1 MCGIAGILS
10 APSAG
15 AETGRAPLEGM
26 IAALRHRGPDGEG
39 IEIISDHAPHAPV
52 MMFAHTRLAIQDLS
66 AAGRQPMCDPATGN
80 WIVFNGEIYNFK
92 DLRAELDGE
101 PWRSRSDT
109 EVILRAY
116 RRWGEDCVERF
127 RGMFAFALWDA
138 GAQRLLLARDPFGI
152 KPLYYNVDGGRL
164 VFASEV
170 RALLASGLVD
180 RRLDHRAVRSYLRFG
195 SVESPLTIVENVA
208 ALPAG
213 QILQARVDGGDLHWA
228 MQPFV
233 NALTKEP
240 SLLAT
245 PTASPADRMR
255 GILEDSVRA
264 HLISDV
270 PVGAFLS
277 GGIDSSAIVALMS
290 QMAAAP
296 PRTFSV
302 VFGER
307 EYSEGAFAR
316 AVAER
321 YATQHTE
328 IPLSESQLL
337 GMLPEA
343 LRAMDQPTMDGINT
357 YVVSRAVREA
367 GLKVALSGLGGDEL
381 FGGYPSFSR
390 VQRTRWLGRV
400 PSCARRS
407 AARMTGA
414 LAGAWPRA
422 AKAAELLRYTDPRDV
437 YLLSRRL
444 FDDAAIKGLL
454 TGANG
459 VGRLPVQLPETPP
472 GSDPFHVISRYELGH
487 YMANTLLRDTD
498 CMSMAHALEVRVPF
512 IDRDVV
518 ATALAIPSA
527 HKWDAKRPKPL
538 LLDALGD
545 RLPVEVWSRPKMGF
559 TLPFDRWMRGA
570 LRAEI
575 ETIVADQTQSATVG
589 LRPSAVVAVWQQFL
603 QRPRL
608 TGWTR
613 PWALYVLAKWCALH
627 GVRA

>member
-15 AETGRAPLEGM
+15 AETCRAPLEAM
-26 IAALRHRGPDGEG
+26 LAALRHRGPDGEG
-39 IEIISDHAPHAPV
+39 IQIISDHAPHAPV
-52 MMFAHTRLAIQDLS
+52 LMFAHTRLAIQDLS
-66 AAGRQPMCDPATGN
+66 AAGRQPMCDPASGN

-116 RRWGEDCVERF
+116 RRWGERCVERF

-138 GAQRLLLARDPFGI
+138 GAQRLLLARDPFSI
-152 KPLYYNVDGGRL
+152 KPLYYNVDRDRL

-170 RALLASGLVD
+170 RAMLASGLIG
-180 RRLDHRAVRSYLRFG
+180 RRLDRRALRSYLGFG

-213 QILQARVDGGDLHWA
+213 HILEARVDGSDLRWA
-228 MQPFV
+228 MQPFA

-245 PTASPADRMR
+245 PSDAAADRMR
-255 GILEDSVRA
+255 SILED
-264 HLISDV
+264 
-270 PVGAFLS
+270 S

-290 QMAAAP
+290 QVAP
-296 PRTFSV
+296 ARPHTFSV

-343 LRAMDQPTMDGINT
+343 LQAMDQPTMNGINT

-390 VQRTRWLGRV
+390 AQRTRWLGRL
-400 PSCARRS
+400 PSCARRG

-422 AKAAELLRYTDPRDV
+422 AKVAELLRYTDPRDV

-444 FDDAAIKGLL
+444 FDDAAINGLV
-454 TGANG
+454 TEAEGI
-459 VGRLPVQLPETPP
+459 GRLPVQLPEIPT
-472 GSDPFHVISRYELGH
+472 GSDAFNIISRYELGH

-512 IDRDVV
+512 IDREVV
-518 ATALAIPSA
+518 ATALATPSE

-538 LLDALGD
+538 LLDALGE
-545 RLPVEVWSRPKMGF
+545 RLPAKVWSRPKMGF
-559 TLPFDRWMRGA
+559 TLPFDRWMHGT

-575 ETIVADQTQSATVG
+575 EAIVADHAQSATVG

-603 QRPRL
+603 RQPRL

-613 PWALYVLAKWCALH
+613 PWALYVLAKWCALNN
-627 GVRA
+627 VFSL